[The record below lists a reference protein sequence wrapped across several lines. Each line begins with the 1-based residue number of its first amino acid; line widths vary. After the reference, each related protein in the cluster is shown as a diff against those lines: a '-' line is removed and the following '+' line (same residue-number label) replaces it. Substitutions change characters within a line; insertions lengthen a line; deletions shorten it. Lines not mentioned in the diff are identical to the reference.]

1 MKIVKKIA
9 AFVVCASV
17 LTACVSEVGES
28 PARPVECEEIGFE
41 LSGEATRTT
50 IDPDGVTTRWMPGDK
65 VAVWAQDAAGNFTLA
80 NTSFQF
86 RYYSDEFDH
95 GYFTANI
102 AAMAEGDYT
111 YMMSYP
117 APKSV
122 SGTQATYTVPTTQS
136 GTYDGKYDIMI
147 AEPAVAEAL
156 NAQRKVEINTVMRHQ
171 MHAVKITIPE
181 GRNIFG
187 FNVTRLEITFPN
199 DVVGDI
205 TIDVTNPDAEPI
217 YTNTSNTIILENSD
231 GFAEGSDIWAFVLP
245 GTVDGDVSYK
255 VRGEGRQSV
264 YNSYALSKTMEKG
277 RVTPIRMATPELYRY
292 TTFLLSEGANY
303 LGEDFNSFQV
313 YDFNGSLLAEFTRNA
328 ENAYEFGFEGEIDY
342 SQWENTDLRIV
353 FDSDNAIVE
362 NSVKLGTITP
372 YIQNRVEPMVVP
384 YLFEENFDGISAFGD
399 GHDDPANGF
408 NGDSKNYSSLFSS
421 VTSDARMDGWSGG
434 RYRCESGS
442 IRVCCR
448 SETGLSAINN
458 YRGRFDTS
466 TMSKLKSTANV
477 NLRVTFTYSA
487 ALRTY
492 LMSTG
497 STMMHFGTTTT
508 SGVISPSTDISNV
521 AISDFVI
528 SDTAGSFTSI
538 YNQAEAT
545 CSGCTNATRLSWI
558 ADTNAEGALAGNAN
572 FWLYVDNI
580 KVQIAQ

>member
-86 RYYSDEFDH
+86 RYYSEEFDH

-362 NSVKLGTITP
+362 NSVNLGTITP

-521 AISDFVI
+521 AISGFVI

>member
-1 MKIVKKIA
+1 MKIITKL
-9 AFVVCASV
+9 AS
-17 LTACVSEVGES
+17 LATLALALAACVEEVDNTPAKPSMVEEVGFS
-28 PARPVECEEIGFE
+28 LPAD
-41 LSGEATRTT
+41 ATRTT

-65 VAVWAQDAAGNFTLA
+65 VAVWAMNAEGGYALEGAPFML
-80 NTSFQF
+80 

-136 GTYDGKYDIMI
+136 GVYDGKYDIMI
-147 AEPAVAEAL
+147 AEPTVAEAL
-156 NAQRKVEINTVMRHQ
+156 NAQHKVELNTIMRHQ

-199 DVVGDI
+199 DVVGDVI
-205 TIDVTNPDAEPI
+205 IDVTNPDAEPI

-292 TTFLLSEGANY
+292 TSFLLSEGANY

-353 FDSDNAIVE
+353 FDSNNAIVE

-421 VTSDARMDGWSGG
+421 VTSDARMDGWAGG

-448 SETGLSAINN
+448 SETGLGAINN

-508 SGVISPSTDISNV
+508 SGAISPSTDISNV

-558 ADTNAEGALAGNAN
+558 ADTNAEGAVAGNAN